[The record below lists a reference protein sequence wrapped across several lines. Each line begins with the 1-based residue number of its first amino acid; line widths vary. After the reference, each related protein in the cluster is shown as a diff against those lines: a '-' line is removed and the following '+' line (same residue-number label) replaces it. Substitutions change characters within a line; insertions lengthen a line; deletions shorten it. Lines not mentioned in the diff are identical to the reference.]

1 MKTGGFMKTRQNIPN
16 MVVLLML
23 VSACLQSSSLSTAII
38 FAGSAKSM

>member
-23 VSACLQSSSLSTAII
+23 VSACLLLSGCFII
-38 FAGSAKSM
+38 GG